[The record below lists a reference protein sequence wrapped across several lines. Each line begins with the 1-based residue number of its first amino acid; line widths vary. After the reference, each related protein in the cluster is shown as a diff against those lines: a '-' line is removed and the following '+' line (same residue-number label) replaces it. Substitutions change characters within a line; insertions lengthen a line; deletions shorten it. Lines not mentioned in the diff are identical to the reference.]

1 MDFGRRRSR
10 LSPRPESGIEDSPV
24 QTKSILAV
32 SPVLIMRPQRENE
45 ASAYASKI
53 TTGLVRPV
61 SDRAKCSISVP
72 VRRGGIDLLKCQK
85 TKQRN
90 NSSANRMLCSVPERL
105 QLHMAMLALQF
116 GYAGFHVV
124 SRAALNMGISKLV
137 FPVYRNIIA
146 LLLLLPFAYFLEKK
160 ERPPITLNFLLQ
172 FFLLALVGITANQ
185 GFYLLGLDNTSPT
198 FASAIQNS
206 VPAIT
211 FLMAAI
217 LRIEKVRLNRKDGIS
232 KVAGTILC
240 VAGASVI
247 TLYKGPTIYSPI
259 PPLNRP
265 TPTFVS
271 LGDAEGKNWTL
282 GCLYLIG
289 HCLSWSGW
297 LVLQA
302 PVLKKYPAR
311 LSVTSY
317 TCFFGL
323 IQFLV
328 IAAFAERDPP
338 AWMFHSGGELFTIL
352 YAGVVASGIAF
363 AVQIWCI
370 DRGGPVF
377 VAVYQ
382 PVQTLVVAIMASIAL
397 GEEFYLGGIIGA
409 VLIIVGLYLVLWGK
423 SQERK
428 FAAQE
433 KGAIQSTPE
442 HSNIRTSSHI
452 KASLTKPLL
461 PPSTENV

>member
-1 MDFGRRRSR
+1 MADLGSRR
-10 LSPRPESGIEDSPV
+10 
-24 QTKSILAV
+24 
-32 SPVLIMRPQRENE
+32 MW
-45 ASAYASKI
+45 
-53 TTGLVRPV
+53 
-61 SDRAKCSISVP
+61 
-72 VRRGGIDLLKCQK
+72 
-85 TKQRN
+85 
-90 NSSANRMLCSVPERL
+90 CSVPERL
-105 QLHMAMLALQF
+105 QLHGAMLALQF

-160 ERPPITLNFLLQ
+160 ERPAMNLNFTIQ
-172 FFLLALVGITANQ
+172 FFFLALIGITANQ
-185 GFYLLGLDNTSPT
+185 GFYLLGLENTSPT

-211 FLMAAI
+211 FLMAVL
-217 LRIEKVRLNRKDGIS
+217 LRIEQVRLNRKDGIS
-232 KVAGTILC
+232 KVIGTIFC

-247 TLYKGPTIYSPI
+247 TLYKGPTIYSPS
-259 PPLNRP
+259 PPLLQHYSVP
-265 TPTFVS
+265 VVGG
-271 LGDAEGKNWTL
+271 GDIGASGKSWTL
-282 GCLYLIG
+282 GCVYLIG

-311 LSVTSY
+311 LSVTSW
-317 TCFFGL
+317 TCFYGL
-323 IQFLV
+323 IQF
-328 IAAFAERDPP
+328 
-338 AWMFHSGGELFTIL
+338 
-352 YAGVVASGIAF
+352 GVVASGIAF

-382 PVQTLVVAIMASIAL
+382 PVQTLVVAIMASLAL

-423 SQERK
+423 SEERK
-428 FAAQE
+428 FIALE
-433 KGAIQSTPE
+433 KAAIQGSTPE
-442 HSNIRTSSHI
+442 HTSSSSSRTPAHI
-452 KASLTKPLL
+452 KTSLTQPLL
-461 PPSTENV
+461 HSSTENV

>member
-1 MDFGRRRSR
+1 MADLG
-10 LSPRPESGIEDSPV
+10 
-24 QTKSILAV
+24 
-32 SPVLIMRPQRENE
+32 
-45 ASAYASKI
+45 SAPSK
-53 TTGLVRPV
+53 
-61 SDRAKCSISVP
+61 
-72 VRRGGIDLLKCQK
+72 
-85 TKQRN
+85 
-90 NSSANRMLCSVPERL
+90 RMWCSVPERM
-105 QLHMAMLALQF
+105 QLHLAMLALQF
-116 GYAGFHVV
+116 GYAGFHVI
-124 SRAALNMGISKLV
+124 SRAALNMGVSKLV

-160 ERPPITLNFLLQ
+160 ERPAMTLNFVGQ

-211 FLMAAI
+211 FLMAQ
-217 LRIEKVRLNRKDGIS
+217 VRLNRKDGLA
-232 KVAGTILC
+232 KVAGTVLC
-240 VAGASVI
+240 VAGATVI
-247 TLYKGPTIYSPI
+247 TLYKGPTIYSPTTRVNNSMI
-259 PPLNRP
+259 MNRSNTTVI
-265 TPTFVS
+265 TPMFDFGSLS
-271 LGDAEGKNWTL
+271 LGDAKGKNWTL

-317 TCFFGL
+317 TCFFGIL
-323 IQFLV
+323 QFLV
-328 IAAFAERDPP
+328 IALLLERDAQ
-338 AWMFHSGGELFTIL
+338 AWLFHSAGEVFTIL

-382 PVQTLVVAIMASIAL
+382 PVQTFVVAIMASIAL

-409 VLIIVGLYLVLWGK
+409 VLIVAGLYFVLWGK
-423 SQERK
+423 SEERK
-428 FAAQE
+428 FAMEQLAM
-433 KGAIQSTPE
+433 ASTE
-442 HSNIRTSSHI
+442 HNSIASHV
-452 KASLTKPLL
+452 KASLAQPLL
-461 PPSTENV
+461 SSSTENV

>member
-1 MDFGRRRSR
+1 MADLGS
-10 LSPRPESGIEDSPV
+10 
-24 QTKSILAV
+24 
-32 SPVLIMRPQRENE
+32 
-45 ASAYASKI
+45 ASSK
-53 TTGLVRPV
+53 RMW
-61 SDRAKCSISVP
+61 CSI
-72 VRRGGIDLLKCQK
+72 
-85 TKQRN
+85 
-90 NSSANRMLCSVPERL
+90 PERM
-105 QLHMAMLALQF
+105 QLHVAMLALQF

-124 SRAALNMGISKLV
+124 SRAALNMGVSKLV

-160 ERPPITLNFLLQ
+160 ERPTMTLNFVCQ

-185 GFYLLGLDNTSPT
+185 GFYLLGLENTTPT

-217 LRIEKVRLNRKDGIS
+217 FRQIEQVRLNRKDGLA
-232 KVAGTILC
+232 KVAGTVLC
-240 VAGASVI
+240 VVGATVI
-247 TLYKGPTIYSPI
+247 TLYKGPTIYSPATRVNSSSNI
-259 PPLNRP
+259 
-265 TPTFVS
+265 TPQIFDFGSLS
-271 LGDAEGKNWTL
+271 LGDAKGKNWTL

-323 IQFLV
+323 LQFLV
-328 IAAFAERDPP
+328 IALVLERDSQ
-338 AWMFHSGGELFTIL
+338 AWLFHSGAEAFTIL

-382 PVQTLVVAIMASIAL
+382 PVQTFVVAIMATIAL

-409 VLIIVGLYLVLWGK
+409 VLIVAGLYFVLWGK
-423 SQERK
+423 SEERK
-428 FAAQE
+428 FAREQL
-433 KGAIQSTPE
+433 AIASTAE
-442 HSNIRTSSHI
+442 HSIIRPASHA
-452 KASLTKPLL
+452 KASLNQPLL
-461 PPSTENV
+461 SSSSENV

>member
-1 MDFGRRRSR
+1 MADGSACSSR
-10 LSPRPESGIEDSPV
+10 LRTMCSMPE
-24 QTKSILAV
+24 K
-32 SPVLIMRPQRENE
+32 
-45 ASAYASKI
+45 
-53 TTGLVRPV
+53 
-61 SDRAKCSISVP
+61 
-72 VRRGGIDLLKCQK
+72 
-85 TKQRN
+85 
-90 NSSANRMLCSVPERL
+90 L
-105 QLHMAMLALQF
+105 QLHLAMLALQF

-124 SRAALNMGISKLV
+124 SRAALNMGISKIV
-137 FPVYRNIIA
+137 YPVYRNIIA

-160 ERPPITLNFLLQ
+160 ERPAMTLSFLVQ
-172 FFLLALVGITANQ
+172 FFILATVGITANQ

-211 FLMAAI
+211 FLLAAI
-217 LRIEKVRLNRKDGIS
+217 LGIEKVRLNRKDGIS
-232 KVAGTILC
+232 KMAGTLLC

-247 TLYKGPTIYSPI
+247 TLYKGPTIYTPT
-259 PPLNRP
+259 PPLHTTEAAP
-265 TPTFVS
+265 IFIS
-271 LGDAEGKNWTL
+271 LGDAKGKNWTL
-282 GCLYLIG
+282 GCIYLIG

-317 TCFFGL
+317 TCFFGV
-323 IQFLV
+323 IQFL
-328 IAAFAERDPP
+328 ILAAFIERDYN
-338 AWMFHSGGELFTIL
+338 AWMFHSGGEVFTIF

-382 PVQTLVVAIMASIAL
+382 PVQTLVVAIMASAAL

-409 VLIIVGLYLVLWGK
+409 VLIITGLYFVLWGK
-423 SQERK
+423 NE
-428 FAAQE
+428 E
-433 KGAIQSTPE
+433 KKYLLKEKSSTQ
-442 HSNIRTSSHI
+442 
-452 KASLTKPLL
+452 PLL
-461 PPSTENV
+461 LSSETENV

>member
-1 MDFGRRRSR
+1 MAENGGGDGGRLRW
-10 LSPRPESGIEDSPV
+10 
-24 QTKSILAV
+24 
-32 SPVLIMRPQRENE
+32 
-45 ASAYASKI
+45 
-53 TTGLVRPV
+53 
-61 SDRAKCSISVP
+61 
-72 VRRGGIDLLKCQK
+72 
-85 TKQRN
+85 
-90 NSSANRMLCSVPERL
+90 CSVPERL
-105 QLHMAMLALQF
+105 QLHGAMLALQF

-124 SRAALNMGISKLV
+124 SRAALNMGISMLV

-160 ERPPITLNFLLQ
+160 ERPAISLKFLTQ

-211 FLMAAI
+211 FLMAAL
-217 LRIEKVRLNRKDGIS
+217 LRIEKVRLNRRDGLS
-232 KVAGTILC
+232 KVLGTALC

-247 TLYKGPTIYSPI
+247 TLYKGPTIYSPAKH
-259 PPLNRP
+259 LNHGLASARA
-265 TPTFVS
+265 TTFGR
-271 LGDAEGKNWTL
+271 LGDAAPKNWTM
-282 GCLYLIG
+282 GCIYLIG

-302 PVLKKYPAR
+302 PVLKTYPAR

-317 TCFFGL
+317 TCFFGI
-323 IQFLV
+323 IQFLI
-328 IAAFAERDPP
+328 IAAFAERDLT
-338 AWMFHSGGELFTIL
+338 AWAFHSGWELFTIF

-409 VLIIVGLYLVLWGK
+409 VLIITGLYFVLYGK
-423 SQERK
+423 NEERK
-428 FAAQE
+428 LAAME
-433 KGAIQSTPE
+433 KAAIQSIAE
-442 HSNIRTSSHI
+442 HGINRAPANHVIKTSL
-452 KASLTKPLL
+452 AAPLL
-461 PPSTENV
+461 ARSTDHV

>member
-1 MDFGRRRSR
+1 MAEIGGSASSGR
-10 LSPRPESGIEDSPV
+10 
-24 QTKSILAV
+24 
-32 SPVLIMRPQRENE
+32 MF
-45 ASAYASKI
+45 
-53 TTGLVRPV
+53 
-61 SDRAKCSISVP
+61 
-72 VRRGGIDLLKCQK
+72 
-85 TKQRN
+85 
-90 NSSANRMLCSVPERL
+90 CSVPERF
-105 QLHMAMLALQF
+105 QLHLAMLALQF

-124 SRAALNMGISKLV
+124 SRAALNMGVSKLV

-160 ERPPITLNFLLQ
+160 ERPALTLNLVLQ

-211 FLMAAI
+211 FLMAAL

-232 KVAGTILC
+232 KVLGTIFC
-240 VAGASVI
+240 VTGASVI
-247 TLYKGPTIYSPI
+247 TLYNGPVIYSPA
-259 PPLNRP
+259 PHLNRP
-265 TPTFVS
+265 TPMFVS
-271 LGDAEGKNWTL
+271 LGDAKGKNWTL
-282 GCLYLIG
+282 GCIYLIG

-302 PVLKKYPAR
+302 PILKKYPAR

-323 IQFLV
+323 IQFLI
-328 IAAFAERDPP
+328 IAAFMERDPQ
-338 AWMFHSGGELFTIL
+338 AWLFHSGGELFTIL

-409 VLIIVGLYLVLWGK
+409 VLIIIGLYLVLWGK
-423 SQERK
+423 SEEKK
-428 FAAQE
+428 FLALE
-433 KGAIQSTPE
+433 KAAIQSIPE
-442 HSNIRTSSHI
+442 HGISRAPTHI
-452 KASLTKPLL
+452 KTSLTQPLL
-461 PPSTENV
+461 PSSTENV

>member
-1 MDFGRRRSR
+1 MADLGS
-10 LSPRPESGIEDSPV
+10 
-24 QTKSILAV
+24 
-32 SPVLIMRPQRENE
+32 
-45 ASAYASKI
+45 ASSK
-53 TTGLVRPV
+53 RMW
-61 SDRAKCSISVP
+61 CSI
-72 VRRGGIDLLKCQK
+72 
-85 TKQRN
+85 
-90 NSSANRMLCSVPERL
+90 PERF
-105 QLHMAMLALQF
+105 QLHVAMLALQF

-124 SRAALNMGISKLV
+124 SRAALNMGVSKLV

-160 ERPPITLNFLLQ
+160 DRPPINLNFLCQ
-172 FFLLALVGITANQ
+172 FFFLALIGITANQ

-211 FLMAAI
+211 FLMAVL
-217 LRIEKVRLNRKDGIS
+217 LRIEQVRLNRKDGIA
-232 KVAGTILC
+232 KVAGTIFC
-240 VAGASVI
+240 VIGATVI
-247 TLYKGPTIYSPI
+247 TLYKGPTIYSPT
-259 PPLNRP
+259 PSNHLNISNTTI
-265 TPTFVS
+265 TPMIDFGTMS
-271 LGDAEGKNWTL
+271 LGDAKGKNWTL

-297 LVLQA
+297 LVFQA

-323 IQFLV
+323 LQFLL
-328 IAAFAERDPP
+328 IALVAERNAQ
-338 AWMFHSGGELFTIL
+338 AWIFHSGGEAFTIL

-382 PVQTLVVAIMASIAL
+382 PVQTFVVAIMASLAL

-409 VLIIVGLYLVLWGK
+409 VLIVAGLYFVLWGK
-423 SQERK
+423 SEEKK
-428 FAAQE
+428 FAKEQL
-433 KGAIQSTPE
+433 AIASSNAE
-442 HSNIRTSSHI
+442 HSSIIRPASHA
-452 KASLTKPLL
+452 KASSLTQPFLSS
-461 PPSTENV
+461 STENV

>member
-1 MDFGRRRSR
+1 MADV
-10 LSPRPESGIEDSPV
+10 D
-24 QTKSILAV
+24 
-32 SPVLIMRPQRENE
+32 
-45 ASAYASKI
+45 
-53 TTGLVRPV
+53 
-61 SDRAKCSISVP
+61 AKKVC
-72 VRRGGIDLLKCQK
+72 G
-85 TKQRN
+85 
-90 NSSANRMLCSVPERL
+90 VPERV
-105 QLHMAMLALQF
+105 QLHVAMLALQF

-124 SRAALNMGISKLV
+124 SRAALNMGISKVV

-146 LLLLLPFAYFLEKK
+146 LILLVPFAYFLEKK
-160 ERPPITLNFLLQ
+160 DRPALTLSFVVQ
-172 FFLLALVGITANQ
+172 FFLLALCGITANQ

-217 LRIEKVRLNRKDGIS
+217 LRIEKVRIDRRDGIA
-232 KVAGTILC
+232 KLMGTLAC
-240 VAGASVI
+240 VGGATII
-247 TLYKGPTIYSPI
+247 TLYKGPTIFGPSRA
-259 PPLNRP
+259 LNDASQS
-265 TPTFVS
+265 TMLW
-271 LGDAEGKNWTL
+271 LGDAKGKNWTL

-317 TCFFGL
+317 TCFFGV

-328 IAAFAERDPP
+328 IAAFIERDAE
-338 AWMFHSGGELFTIL
+338 AWKFHSGSELFTIL
-352 YAGVVASGIAF
+352 YAGFVASGIAF

-397 GEEFYLGGIIGA
+397 REEFYLGGIIGA
-409 VLIIVGLYLVLWGK
+409 VFIIAGLYLVLWGK
-423 SQERK
+423 SEERA
-428 FAAQE
+428 FAAKE
-433 KGAIQSTPE
+433 AALTASSTPD
-442 HSNIRTSSHI
+442 HDGLRATTGAASF
-452 KASLTKPLL
+452 KASSLKQPLL
-461 PPSTENV
+461 PSSTTPENV

>member
-1 MDFGRRRSR
+1 MADAGAGSARR
-10 LSPRPESGIEDSPV
+10 
-24 QTKSILAV
+24 
-32 SPVLIMRPQRENE
+32 MW
-45 ASAYASKI
+45 
-53 TTGLVRPV
+53 
-61 SDRAKCSISVP
+61 
-72 VRRGGIDLLKCQK
+72 
-85 TKQRN
+85 
-90 NSSANRMLCSVPERL
+90 CSVPERV
-105 QLHMAMLALQF
+105 QLHLAMLALQF

-124 SRAALNMGISKLV
+124 SRAALNMGISKIV
-137 FPVYRNIIA
+137 FIVYRNVIA
-146 LLLLLPFAYFLEKK
+146 FLLLAPFAYFLEKK
-160 ERPPITLNFLLQ
+160 ERPAITLNFLVQ

-217 LRIEKVRLNRKDGIS
+217 LRIEKVRLDRKDGIA
-232 KVAGTILC
+232 KVLGTAFC

-247 TLYKGPTIYSPI
+247 TLYKGPTIYSPV
-259 PPLNRP
+259 PPLHAAAGPVWRP
-265 TPTFVS
+265 TLA

-282 GCLYLIG
+282 GCVYLIG

-323 IQFLV
+323 LQFLV
-328 IAAFAERDPP
+328 ISAFIERNASAWLVHTGAEV
-338 AWMFHSGGELFTIL
+338 FSIF

-397 GEEFYLGGIIGA
+397 GEQFYLGGIIGA
-409 VLIIVGLYLVLWGK
+409 VLIIAGLYLVLWGK
-423 SQERK
+423 NEERR
-428 FAAQE
+428 FALE
-433 KGAIQSTPE
+433 KAAIQSAPE
-442 HSNIRTSSHI
+442 HGIARPAAHI
-452 KASLTKPLL
+452 KAPSSLAQPLL

>member
-1 MDFGRRRSR
+1 MADSGSATAR
-10 LSPRPESGIEDSPV
+10 L
-24 QTKSILAV
+24 K
-32 SPVLIMRPQRENE
+32 M
-45 ASAYASKI
+45 
-53 TTGLVRPV
+53 
-61 SDRAKCSISVP
+61 
-72 VRRGGIDLLKCQK
+72 
-85 TKQRN
+85 
-90 NSSANRMLCSVPERL
+90 MCSVPEKL
-105 QLHMAMLALQF
+105 QLHLAMLALQF

-124 SRAALNMGISKLV
+124 SRAALNMGISKIV
-137 FPVYRNIIA
+137 YPVYRNIIA

-160 ERPPITLNFLLQ
+160 ERPAMSLSFLVQ
-172 FFLLALVGITANQ
+172 FFLLATIGITANQ

-211 FLMAAI
+211 FLLAAI
-217 LRIEKVRLNRKDGIS
+217 LGIEKVRLDRKDGIS
-232 KVAGTILC
+232 KMAGTLLC

-247 TLYKGPTIYSPI
+247 TLYKGPTIYSPV
-259 PPLNRP
+259 PPLQTVAAP
-265 TPTFVS
+265 LFVS
-271 LGDAEGKNWTL
+271 LGDAKGKNWTL
-282 GCLYLIG
+282 GCIYLIG

-317 TCFFGL
+317 TCFFGV
-323 IQFLV
+323 IQFL
-328 IAAFAERDPP
+328 ILAAFIERDYN
-338 AWMFHSGGELFTIL
+338 AWKFHSGGEVFTIF

-382 PVQTLVVAIMASIAL
+382 PVQTLVVAIMASVAL

-409 VLIIVGLYLVLWGK
+409 VLIITGLYFVLWGK
-423 SQERK
+423 NEEKK
-428 FAAQE
+428 FLLKE
-433 KGAIQSTPE
+433 KSITIQAPPEGIDNSTS
-442 HSNIRTSSHI
+442 HVKSSI
-452 KASLTKPLL
+452 TQPLL
-461 PPSTENV
+461 SSSNV

>member
-1 MDFGRRRSR
+1 MADAGTGSARR
-10 LSPRPESGIEDSPV
+10 
-24 QTKSILAV
+24 
-32 SPVLIMRPQRENE
+32 MW
-45 ASAYASKI
+45 
-53 TTGLVRPV
+53 
-61 SDRAKCSISVP
+61 
-72 VRRGGIDLLKCQK
+72 
-85 TKQRN
+85 
-90 NSSANRMLCSVPERL
+90 CSVPERV
-105 QLHMAMLALQF
+105 QLHLAMLALQF

-124 SRAALNMGISKLV
+124 SRAALNMGISKIV
-137 FPVYRNIIA
+137 FIVYRNVIA
-146 LLLLLPFAYFLEKK
+146 FLLLAPFAYFLEKK
-160 ERPPITLNFLLQ
+160 ERPAITLNFLVQ

-217 LRIEKVRLNRKDGIS
+217 LRIEKVRIDRKDGIA
-232 KVAGTILC
+232 KVLGTAFC

-247 TLYKGPTIYSPI
+247 TLYKGPVIYSPE
-259 PPLNRP
+259 PPLHAVSP
-265 TPTFVS
+265 TWQTTLA
-271 LGDAEGKNWTL
+271 LGDAAGKNWTL
-282 GCLYLIG
+282 GCVYLIG

-323 IQFLV
+323 LQFLV
-328 IAAFAERDPP
+328 ISAFIERDAS
-338 AWMFHSGGELFTIL
+338 AWLVHTGAEVFSIF

-397 GEEFYLGGIIGA
+397 GEQFYLGGIIGA
-409 VLIIVGLYLVLWGK
+409 VLIIAGLYLVLWGK
-423 SQERK
+423 NEERK
-428 FAAQE
+428 FALE
-433 KGAIQSTPE
+433 KAAIQSAPE
-442 HSNIRTSSHI
+442 HGNTRPPAHI
-452 KASLTKPLL
+452 KAPSLTQPLL

>member
-1 MDFGRRRSR
+1 MAD
-10 LSPRPESGIEDSPV
+10 SG
-24 QTKSILAV
+24 
-32 SPVLIMRPQRENE
+32 
-45 ASAYASKI
+45 SATSK
-53 TTGLVRPV
+53 RMW
-61 SDRAKCSISVP
+61 CSI
-72 VRRGGIDLLKCQK
+72 
-85 TKQRN
+85 
-90 NSSANRMLCSVPERL
+90 PERL
-105 QLHMAMLALQF
+105 QLHAAMLALQF

-160 ERPPITLNFLLQ
+160 DRPALTLNFVFQ
-172 FFLLALVGITANQ
+172 FFVLALIGITANQ

-211 FLMAAI
+211 FLMAAL
-217 LRIEKVRLNRKDGIS
+217 LRIEQVRLNRKDGVA
-232 KVAGTILC
+232 KVAGTIFC
-240 VAGASVI
+240 VAGATVI
-247 TLYKGPTIYSPI
+247 TLYKGPTIYSPN
-259 PPLNRP
+259 PPLQSTSTITAP
-265 TPTFVS
+265 IFAS
-271 LGDAEGKNWTL
+271 LGDAKGKNWTL
-282 GCLYLIG
+282 GCIYLIG

-323 IQFLV
+323 LQFLV
-328 IAAFAERDPP
+328 IALIFERDAQ
-338 AWMFHSGGELFTIL
+338 AWIFHSGGEAFTIL
-352 YAGVVASGIAF
+352 YAGIVASGIAF

-382 PVQTLVVAIMASIAL
+382 PVQTLVVAIMASLAL

-409 VLIIVGLYLVLWGK
+409 ALIVIGLYLVLWGK
-423 SQERK
+423 SEEKK
-428 FAAQE
+428 FAQI
-433 KGAIQSTPE
+433 AIASTPE
-442 HSNIRTSSHI
+442 HSSNRAATHA
-452 KASLTKPLL
+452 KASLTQPLL
-461 PPSTENV
+461 SSSTENV